1 MRFSRGKGDARK
13 KMRMDGQVVMRKK
26 GNKTCVSCIF
36 QCFNAYLSAYF
47 ASGAARTNAP
57 GQEIGEN
64 TKKMEANR
72 PRPCHLRVASRL
84 RASAHFPRTPGMQRN
99 KISRLYPRSQ
109 HCKPLARLHTHFP
122 RTPENKGTKRASR
135 ALVRRVASRLRFR
148 KLPRLFCG
156 RRAKVLLRR
165 LRTCRSFRVPSR
177 TGRGSL
183 FHGYAL

>member
-1 MRFSRGKGDARK
+1 MH
-13 KMRMDGQVVMRKK
+13 
-26 GNKTCVSCIF
+26 I
-36 QCFNAYLSAYF
+36 F

-84 RASAHFPRTPGMQRN
+84 RASAH
-99 KISRLYPRSQ
+99 S
-109 HCKPLARLHTHFP
+109 P
-122 RTPENKGTKRASR
+122 RTPENKGTKRAVCTLARNIASR
-135 ALVRRVASRLRFR
+135 LRASAHFPRTPENKGIKLAVCTLARNIASRLRASTPISRERQEFKGTKRASRVLVRRVASRLRFR

>member
-84 RASAHFPRTPGMQRN
+84 RASAHYPRTPENKGTKLAVCTLARNIASRLRASAYFPRTPGMQRN
-99 KISRLYPRSQ
+99 KISRLYSRSQ
-109 HCKPLARLHTHFP
+109 HCKPLARLRPFP
-122 RTPENKGTKRASR
+122 ANAREQRNKASLSR
-135 ALVRRVASRLRFR
+135 PCPACCKPLAL
-148 KLPRLFCG
+148 
-156 RRAKVLLRR
+156 
-165 LRTCRSFRVPSR
+165 
-177 TGRGSL
+177 
-183 FHGYAL
+183 

>member
-1 MRFSRGKGDARK
+1 MYHAYFNALMHICLLILPRARHAPTRRGKKSAKTQRKWRRIVRVPAIFALQAACAPPPISRERQECKGIKLAVCTLAR
-13 KMRMDGQVVMRKK
+13 
-26 GNKTCVSCIF
+26 NI
-36 QCFNAYLSAYF
+36 
-47 ASGAARTNAP
+47 
-57 GQEIGEN
+57 
-64 TKKMEANR
+64 
-72 PRPCHLRVASRL
+72 ASRL
-84 RASAHFPRTPGMQRN
+84 RASAH
-99 KISRLYPRSQ
+99 S
-109 HCKPLARLHTHFP
+109 P

-135 ALVRRVASRLRFR
+135 VLVRRVASRLRFR

>member
-1 MRFSRGKGDARK
+1 
-13 KMRMDGQVVMRKK
+13 MRKK

-84 RASAHFPRTPGMQRN
+84 RASTHFPRTPENKGTKLAVCTLARN
-99 KISRLYPRSQ
+99 IASRLRASA
-109 HCKPLARLHTHFP
+109 HSP

>member
-84 RASAHFPRTPGMQRN
+84 RASAH
-99 KISRLYPRSQ
+99 S
-109 HCKPLARLHTHFP
+109 P